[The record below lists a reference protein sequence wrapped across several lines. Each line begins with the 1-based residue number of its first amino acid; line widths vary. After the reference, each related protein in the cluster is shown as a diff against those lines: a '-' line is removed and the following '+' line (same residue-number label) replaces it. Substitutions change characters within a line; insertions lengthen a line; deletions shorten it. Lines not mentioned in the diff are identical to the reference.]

1 MAREVRDEV
10 ADKVRIRLQEILN
23 SAGVDQG
30 RVGIEVLYWL
40 PAEFVRLYEELFMRG
55 LHLGDGDDGEKAGE
69 DEGRIIAK
77 VKSDRRGK
85 KGSMAAQGGGKRYK
99 TEWVVKDE
107 QALEIKRRVDRR
119 LVEIMRKELRM
130 GWGEKKSQVRETMKK
145 DVERGEGFLTGRD
158 FVEALQGDQ
167 TRGSTPG
174 SRRGEGEGEL
184 LGMQNG
190 KKRCRDCGKIAGDDW
205 VRCPYPHA

>member
-10 ADKVRIRLQEILN
+10 ADKVRVRLQEILN

-30 RVGIEVLYWL
+30 RVGIEVLYWM

-69 DEGRIIAK
+69 DEGRIVAK

-99 TEWVVKDE
+99 TEWIVKDE
-107 QALEIKRRVDRR
+107 KALEIKRRVDRK
-119 LVEIMRKELRM
+119 LVELLRRELRM

-158 FVEALQGDQ
+158 FVEALQGNQ
-167 TRGSTPG
+167 THGSIPGEQRGDLVPMSNG
-174 SRRGEGEGEL
+174 RGL
-184 LGMQNG
+184 I
-190 KKRCRDCGKIAGDDW
+190 KYRCRDCGKIAASDW
-205 VRCPYPHA
+205 VRCPFPHA